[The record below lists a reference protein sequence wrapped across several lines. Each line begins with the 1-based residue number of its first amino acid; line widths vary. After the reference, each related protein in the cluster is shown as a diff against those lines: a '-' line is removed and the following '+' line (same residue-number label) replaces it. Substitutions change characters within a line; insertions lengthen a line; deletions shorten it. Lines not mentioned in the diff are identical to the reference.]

1 MNARTRT
8 RNQLYGTIHITY
20 VDPMKNTFFP
30 RFFIIVS
37 LFSALLFSR
46 PGLGAEQAAT
56 QEPQYSSVEERRIF
70 ALVKEERQKMEEA
83 RSALDLRENELKTL
97 EASVDNTIDAIDGK
111 LEELKEFHKKIEN
124 LLAEKTDR
132 EKKRVEELSLIYEKM
147 APGRAALAMT
157 GMEPQLATEL
167 LAGMKPKAAAKI
179 LDMLKRQKTSEL
191 SSAFTTLQIE

>member
-1 MNARTRT
+1 
-8 RNQLYGTIHITY
+8 
-20 VDPMKNTFFP
+20 MKKIFLP
-30 RFFIIVS
+30 RFFVIAS
-37 LFSALLFSR
+37 FFAALLFAG
-46 PGLGAEQAAT
+46 PTPCAEQAAT
-56 QEPQYSSVEERRIF
+56 PEPQYSSVEERRIF
-70 ALVKEERQKMEEA
+70 AMVKEERQKMEEA

-97 EASVDNTIDAIDGK
+97 EASVDNTIDVIDGK
-111 LEELKEFHKKIEN
+111 LEELKELHKKIEK

-132 EKKRVEELSLIYEKM
+132 EQKRIKELSLIYEKM

-157 GMEPQLATEL
+157 GMEAQLATEL